1 MKFVIN
7 EQGGIIGYTN
17 DPLANGPD
25 VPEDFVDENLDCY
38 VVANDI
44 ASLDLALLL
53 AKAKK
58 QGIVKIKLMAQNLIE
73 SSDWKLQRAKER
85 DQGGWGTLS
94 DIDHVLAE
102 RESIRR
108 SSDAAEV
115 SLSQLTTIQ
124 EVQAFSWSVNVIV
137 SPAMRLTRGEF
148 LDRFTELET
157 VNIVAAAQTNATLRA
172 WLLRMENGEWVIRNQ
187 AIPGLEALEIAG
199 LLAPGRAAEILA

>member
-7 EQGGIIGYTN
+7 DQSKIIGVTN
-17 DPLANGPD
+17 DPLADGPD
-25 VPEDFVDENLDCY
+25 IPGEFIDENLDCY
-38 VVANDI
+38 VVENNMAT
-44 ASLDLALLL
+44 LDLGLLL

-58 QGIVKIKLMAQNLIE
+58 QGIAKIKLIAQNLIE

-124 EVQAFSWSVNVIV
+124 EVQAFSWSVNVNV

>member
-17 DPLANGPD
+17 DPLAKGPD

-58 QGIVKIKLMAQNLIE
+58 QGIVKIKLMAQKLIE
-73 SSDWKLQRAKER
+73 ATDWKLQRAKER

-115 SLSQLTTIQ
+115 SLNQLATIE
-124 EVQAFSWSVNVIV
+124 EVQAFTWSVNVNV

-157 VNIVAAAQTNATLRA
+157 VNIVAAAETNATLKA

>member
-1 MKFVIN
+1 MKFFTN
-7 EQGGIIGYTN
+7 ETGKIIGVTN

-25 VPEDFVDENLDCY
+25 VPPDFIEENLDCY
-38 VVANDI
+38 VVENNVAT
-44 ASLDLALLL
+44 LDLGLLL
-53 AKAKK
+53 TKAKK
-58 QGIVKIKLMAQNLIE
+58 QGIVKIKLMAQKLIE
-73 SSDWKLQRAKER
+73 ATDWKLQRAKER

-115 SLSQLTTIQ
+115 SLNQLATIE
-124 EVQAFSWSVNVIV
+124 EVQAFTWSVNVNV

-157 VNIVAAAQTNATLRA
+157 VNIVAAAETNATLKA